1 MGWLSLVFGLLSA
14 PSVPIK
20 DFNCMSVVA
29 RFDHLVEG
37 RWQCGTLTGQCEE
50 ANAYKASH
58 YEELGIR
65 IGY

>member
-20 DFNCMSVVA
+20 DFNCMSVA
-29 RFDHLVEG
+29 ERFDHLVEG

-50 ANAYKASH
+50 ANA
-58 YEELGIR
+58 
-65 IGY
+65 